1 MSHTNSQQPLI
12 FITGGTGF
20 LGSYILRYLVES
32 GERVRA
38 LKRSTSRMDL
48 VADVADR
55 VEWVEG
61 DVLDVSA
68 LEAAMEGV
76 DQVYHVAAVV
86 SFNPKEKDW
95 MFRVNIEGTAN
106 IVNLALALG
115 VKRVLHTSSISALGR
130 DVDHPRL
137 DESAKWTN
145 SPINTNYSV
154 SKFKSECEMWRGIEE
169 GLEAVIA
176 NPATIIG
183 SGYWG
188 NGTAALFSTLAN
200 GLKFF
205 PKGGTGLVD
214 VRDVA
219 QASIQLMNS
228 AISGERFIISAED
241 TAWKKFFSSA
251 AKHLNVKA
259 PTKTVSGLPLEI
271 FWRVEWLRS
280 RLTQSSPLLTKETVR
295 MSAHQFYYD
304 TTKLEKAL
312 NFKYRSIED
321 SIQEIAAQYV
331 ESQQAGRDFAYLK
344 L

>member
-1 MSHTNSQQPLI
+1 MSDNNSQQPLI

-20 LGSYILRYLVES
+20 LGSYILRYLVQS

-38 LKRSTSRMDL
+38 LRRSSSRMDL
-48 VADVADR
+48 VADVADK

-68 LEAAMEGV
+68 LETAMEGM
-76 DQVYHVAAVV
+76 DQVYHVAAVI
-86 SFNPKEKDW
+86 SFNPREKDW
-95 MFRVNIEGTAN
+95 MFKVNIEGTAN
-106 IVNLALALG
+106 IINLALELG
-115 VKRVLHTSSISALGR
+115 VRRVLQMSSISALGR
-130 DVDHPRL
+130 DLDHPRL

-145 SPINTNYSV
+145 SPINTNYSI
-154 SKFKSECEMWRGIEE
+154 SKFKSECEVWRGIEE
-169 GLEAVIA
+169 GLDAVIA

-188 NGTAALFSTLAN
+188 NGTAALFSTVAN
-200 GLKFF
+200 GLKFS

-228 AISGERFIISAED
+228 GISGERFIISAED
-241 TAWKKFFSSA
+241 TAWKDFFSSA
-251 AKHLNVKA
+251 ARHLHVKV

-271 FWRVEWLRS
+271 FWRMEWLRS
-280 RLTQSSPLLTKETVR
+280 RLTKSSPLITKETAR
-295 MSAHQFYYD
+295 LSAYQFYYD

-331 ESQQAGRDFAYLK
+331 ESQQAAAENH
-344 L
+344 